1 MRRLVSV
8 AQLVPGSRHGGDLVR
23 IFVTKTIEKLSL
35 VGRILAVY
43 LKIAVHC
50 TVTVQ
55 CEELTEIYLQTLK
68 KYSETKLLL
77 CSL

>member
-8 AQLVPGSRHGGDLVR
+8 AQLVPGSRHGGDLMR

-43 LKIAVHC
+43 LKIAV
-50 TVTVQ
+50 Q
-55 CEELTEIYLQTLK
+55 LL
-68 KYSETKLLL
+68 YSV
-77 CSL
+77 SN

>member
-35 VGRILAVY
+35 GGRILAVY

-55 CEELTEIYLQTLK
+55 CQ
-68 KYSETKLLL
+68 
-77 CSL
+77 

>member
-1 MRRLVSV
+1 MRRLISV

-43 LKIAVHC
+43 LKIAV
-50 TVTVQ
+50 Q
-55 CEELTEIYLQTLK
+55 LL
-68 KYSETKLLL
+68 YSV
-77 CSL
+77 SN